1 MNNLTLLKEY
11 NFRDLGNHLTQTGQ
25 KIKPKTLF
33 RSSKLF
39 GISKIDVDLLQSYGI
54 TKVIDFRSANE
65 IKKAPDPD
73 IKNIKN
79 IKNIVIPIFYND
91 DSELTEFPIEFF
103 NKSDAGFQ
111 HMIKTYDQ
119 MINQKQSKLGY
130 KKFFKLLLSHP
141 KDESLLFHCSMGKD
155 RIGIASLFLLY
166 ILGVDMN
173 DIFHDYLLSNKYL
186 INVRKENIEYVNN
199 HSGNVILMH
208 NLLSLSSAKEEY
220 INRVLNVLDKEYGG
234 ILRYINTELG
244 ISSQEI
250 EELKDRYLF

>member
-1 MNNLTLLKEY
+1 
-11 NFRDLGNHLTQTGQ
+11 
-25 KIKPKTLF
+25 
-33 RSSKLF
+33 
-39 GISKIDVDLLQSYGI
+39 
-54 TKVIDFRSANE
+54 
-65 IKKAPDPD
+65 
-73 IKNIKN
+73 
-79 IKNIVIPIFYND
+79 
-91 DSELTEFPIEFF
+91 
-103 NKSDAGFQ
+103 
-111 HMIKTYDQ
+111 MIKTYDQ

-155 RIGIASLFLLY
+155 RTGIASLFLLY